1 MTDTIIVG
9 CGYVGS
15 RLARR
20 YLDRGLGVTGVVR
33 SEDGVARLVA
43 EGIPA
48 RRCDL
53 ARDEP
58 DALPFEGAQLF
69 YLAPP
74 PNQGVEDS
82 SLGRLVDAFER
93 VGHPKRVL
101 YLSTTGVYGDCQG
114 AWVDETHPTEPTQDR
129 SRRRLNAEDR
139 LRAWSRSSG
148 AELVVLRVGGI
159 YGPGRLPLDRIRR
172 AVPMVRADEAPYTNR
187 IHVEDLVEVCV
198 AAMDNGV
205 DGAIYNVSDGH
216 PSSMTDYFMQVAE
229 AAGLEPPP
237 LISLAEADGQL
248 SAGMM
253 SYMGESRRLSN
264 RKLREELGVELRYP
278 TLIEGLCACGLA

>member
-1 MTDTIIVG
+1 MTETIIVG

-20 YLDRGLGVTGVVR
+20 YLDRGDVIGVVR
-33 SEDGVARLVA
+33 SEDGVARLAA

-53 ARDEP
+53 AQNEP
-58 DALPFEGAQLF
+58 DGLPLEGAHLF

-74 PNQGVEDS
+74 PDRGVEDS
-82 SLGRLVDAFER
+82 SLGRLVDAFDR
-93 VGHPKRVL
+93 VGRPKRIL

-114 AWVDETHPTEPTQDR
+114 AWVDENHPTEPTQDR
-129 SRRRLNAEDR
+129 SRRRLNAEER
-139 LRAWSRSSG
+139 LRAWRRSG
-148 AELVVLRVGGI
+148 GTELVVLRVGGI
-159 YGPGRLPLDRIRR
+159 YGPGRLPLERIRR
-172 AVPMVRADEAPYTNR
+172 AVPMVRAEEAPYTNR
-187 IHVEDLVEVCV
+187 IHVDDLVEVCV
-198 AAMDNGV
+198 AAMENGV
-205 DGAIYNVSDGH
+205 DGAVYNVSDDH

-278 TLIEGLCACGLA
+278 TLVEGLRACGLVV